1 MNRSGL
7 RAAGRW
13 ELRGFETFETSGAL
27 GTFGTFGNAG
37 TFGIFRDCAGAA
49 AAGLLCSPAGHRAR
63 IRSIEPTCQAVAF
76 PSALMPASKCPVSE
90 APSYAAPEAARILG
104 LPVSTVRNWAFG
116 QSGRMSSRQRAR
128 FAAVI
133 PAADP
138 QRRLLSFANLCELH
152 VLSAIRREHR
162 VSLPTV
168 RKSLDYV
175 SRQLGAER
183 PLLERVF
190 LTNGVSLFV
199 EHASELVNVSR
210 DGQIALRG
218 EFERALARIERD
230 QRGRPVR
237 LFPFTRPRQ
246 AADHQPAVVAI
257 DPTIAFGRPMLAQSG
272 VKTEVIASRFNA
284 GDEPAD
290 MAIDYG
296 VSVQDIL
303 EALRYE
309 RRQAQAA

>member
-1 MNRSGL
+1 
-7 RAAGRW
+7 
-13 ELRGFETFETSGAL
+13 
-27 GTFGTFGNAG
+27 
-37 TFGIFRDCAGAA
+37 
-49 AAGLLCSPAGHRAR
+49 
-63 IRSIEPTCQAVAF
+63 
-76 PSALMPASKCPVSE
+76 MPARKCPVSE

-104 LPVSTVRNWAFG
+104 LPVSTVRNRAFG
-116 QSGRMSSRQRAR
+116 QSGRLSSHQRAR
-128 FAAVI
+128 FAAV
-133 PAADP
+133 
-138 QRRLLSFANLCELH
+138 
-152 VLSAIRREHR
+152 
-162 VSLPTV
+162 
-168 RKSLDYV
+168 
-175 SRQLGAER
+175 
-183 PLLERVF
+183 VF

>member
-1 MNRSGL
+1 
-7 RAAGRW
+7 
-13 ELRGFETFETSGAL
+13 
-27 GTFGTFGNAG
+27 
-37 TFGIFRDCAGAA
+37 
-49 AAGLLCSPAGHRAR
+49 
-63 IRSIEPTCQAVAF
+63 
-76 PSALMPASKCPVSE
+76 MPASKRPVSE
-90 APSYAAPEAARILG
+90 APSYAAPKAARILG
-104 LPVSTVRNWAFG
+104 LPVSTVRNRTFG
-116 QSGRMSSRQRAR
+116 QSGRLSSRQRSR
-128 FAAVI
+128 IPAVI
-133 PAADP
+133 QAADP
-138 QRRLLSFANLCELH
+138 HGRLLSFANLCELH
-152 VLSAIRREHR
+152 VLSAIRGEHR
-162 VSLPTV
+162 VSLLTV

-175 SRQLGAER
+175 SRRLGAER
-183 PLLERVF
+183 PLLEIEF

-199 EHASELVNVSR
+199 EHAAELVNVSQH
-210 DGQIALRG
+210 GQTALRG
-218 EFERALARIERD
+218 EFQRALARIKRD
-230 QRGRPVR
+230 GRGRPVR

-246 AADHQPAVVAI
+246 TAEHQPAVVAI

>member
-1 MNRSGL
+1 M
-7 RAAGRW
+7 
-13 ELRGFETFETSGAL
+13 
-27 GTFGTFGNAG
+27 
-37 TFGIFRDCAGAA
+37 
-49 AAGLLCSPAGHRAR
+49 
-63 IRSIEPTCQAVAF
+63 
-76 PSALMPASKCPVSE
+76 PSSKRPVSE
-90 APSYAAPEAARILG
+90 VPSYAAPEAARILG
-104 LPVSTVRNWAFG
+104 LPAPTVRNWSFG
-116 QSGRMSSRQRAR
+116 QSGNLRDRQRSR
-128 FAAVI
+128 FPAVI
-133 PAADP
+133 RAADT
-138 QRRLLSFANLCELH
+138 QGRLLSFANLCELH

-175 SRQLGAER
+175 RRQLGTER
-183 PLLERVF
+183 PLIQRDF

-210 DGQIALRG
+210 DGQTALRG

-237 LFPFTRPRQ
+237 LFPFTRSRT
-246 AADHQPAVVAI
+246 AGENQPQVVAV
-257 DPTIAFGRPMLAQSG
+257 DPTIAFGRPMLAKSG

-284 GDEPAD
+284 GDEPAE
-290 MAIDYG
+290 MAADYG
-296 VSVQDIL
+296 VTEQDIL

>member
-1 MNRSGL
+1 M
-7 RAAGRW
+7 
-13 ELRGFETFETSGAL
+13 
-27 GTFGTFGNAG
+27 
-37 TFGIFRDCAGAA
+37 
-49 AAGLLCSPAGHRAR
+49 
-63 IRSIEPTCQAVAF
+63 
-76 PSALMPASKCPVSE
+76 ASSKQPVSE
-90 APSYAAPEAARILG
+90 VPSYAAPEAACILG
-104 LPVSTVRNWAFG
+104 LPVSTVRNWSFG
-116 QSGRMSSRQRAR
+116 QAGNLRNGQRSR
-128 FAAVI
+128 FPAVI
-133 PAADP
+133 RAADA
-138 QRRLLSFANLCELH
+138 QGRLLSFANLCELH

-175 SRQLGAER
+175 RRQLGTER
-183 PLLERVF
+183 PLIQRDF

-237 LFPFTRPRQ
+237 LFPFTRSR
-246 AADHQPAVVAI
+246 AAGDNQPHVVAI
-257 DPTIAFGRPMLAQSG
+257 DPTIAFGRPMLAQAG

-284 GDEPAD
+284 GDGPAE
-290 MAIDYG
+290 MAADYG
-296 VSVQDIL
+296 VSEQDIL

-309 RRQAQAA
+309 RRHAQAA